1 MERNEYYASLTLD
14 QLAEEINNNP
24 EWDPEQLQELCYRAD
39 MEDAWEQSTDETFE
53 AVINEAADKLEIDI
67 TGSHQL
73 DRLEKEEKRHSYE
86 DLDI

>member
-1 MERNEYYASLTLD
+1 MVFWSLFFFLERK
-14 QLAEEINNNP
+14 EEINNNP